1 MLRTFILALF
11 IYFPWFSLAQEQ
23 EFLSVEE
30 AFPYQ
35 WSVTEQGV
43 QIHFAIQPQYYL
55 YKGRFKFSS
64 NSKVLLS
71 EPQFSYAGKPKQDKY
86 FGDVVVF
93 NQPVTVLIPYVVKG
107 KLKSAIK
114 VALNKVYVIYP
125 NNNLDFRSLV

>member
-23 EFLSVEE
+23 EFLPVEE

-86 FGDVVVF
+86 FGNVVSSMNLLRYLF
-93 NQPVTVLIPYVVKG
+93 HTVVKG

-125 NNNLDFRSLV
+125 KQ